1 MKKIHLVLLILLSA
15 TVYGQK
21 KKTQNTSSDFHLG
34 FKGGGNYSSISGNDD
49 LYTYKGRLG
58 FHAGF
63 VGKYNLDGKMALQ
76 GEVLYNN
83 LGTHTEF
90 TSNDVFTKG
99 NLTLQ
104 YITLPVSFQ
113 YRIVPQLYAE
123 TGPEFNINLT
133 AKHKARDEYNWEGDW
148 KEYTKGFYF
157 GWTIGAGYE
166 LSNNLIFNLRYS
178 MGLTSPFKNVGPLTA
193 DHFRLGNL
201 QGGLSYFFK

>member
-21 KKTQNTSSDFHLG
+21 KKTENTSSDFHLG

-90 TSNDVFTKG
+90 TSNDV
-99 NLTLQ
+99 LPRETLH
-104 YITLPVSFQ
+104 YNTLPF
-113 YRIVPQLYAE
+113 P
-123 TGPEFNINLT
+123 
-133 AKHKARDEYNWEGDW
+133 
-148 KEYTKGFYF
+148 
-157 GWTIGAGYE
+157 
-166 LSNNLIFNLRYS
+166 
-178 MGLTSPFKNVGPLTA
+178 
-193 DHFRLGNL
+193 
-201 QGGLSYFFK
+201 

>member
-76 GEVLYNN
+76 EKFFTTTSEHILNLPRTTFLPRETLHYN
-83 LGTHTEF
+83 
-90 TSNDVFTKG
+90 
-99 NLTLQ
+99 
-104 YITLPVSFQ
+104 TLPF
-113 YRIVPQLYAE
+113 P
-123 TGPEFNINLT
+123 
-133 AKHKARDEYNWEGDW
+133 
-148 KEYTKGFYF
+148 
-157 GWTIGAGYE
+157 
-166 LSNNLIFNLRYS
+166 
-178 MGLTSPFKNVGPLTA
+178 
-193 DHFRLGNL
+193 
-201 QGGLSYFFK
+201 